1 MATSPTAFLSKRSVF
16 VRKWAGFVAAIWLMI
31 FSGCYTFPSYSSA
44 LKEVLGINQKLL
56 NGLSIAMNVGDSG
69 TGIVAGILGDHL
81 PVSAL
86 LCISA
91 AVGFVGYG
99 VEWLVVS
106 QSIKPLPYWMMFIA
120 AITSGSA
127 VCWMN
132 VAVFS
137 ASVRNFKGNR
147 GPVAGLFKAYMGLS
161 AAVFVTFC
169 DTLFSN
175 SAFAYLLMLVILPS
189 TFCLV
194 SAVLFQPVPS
204 AEAEEEVQ
212 AEQTSLRVFNGIA
225 CGLAV
230 YIAALALLPTTNV
243 EESYV
248 YKVVAIILLI
258 AIVGAPALVPLVL
271 FFKVKDSKDL
281 EINNQS
287 QGTPRSDDTPQVDD
301 DKRITDSSQ
310 CHSILHEDT
319 GSDKKGL
326 LEPLLDSMDA
336 NGHMTSISSEDIY
349 LQSQHN
355 RLPSWSLWRVEELGE
370 DTPTLLLFKAWHYYI
385 FYFSL
390 FCGCGS
396 AVSFSY
402 NLAQVGQAF
411 GFSDANLFAS
421 LFSLGNFF
429 GRITSGNASEYY
441 IRAMGMP
448 RPAWMGLTKLPMI
461 LLFLWLSTGSRMSLY
476 VGSPVLGLCLG
487 ALVTLSIPIVSEFY
501 GTKHFGTNF
510 SLTNTYFLAG
520 LYAFSSLAG
529 YLYDKQS
536 IAGGGSSSST
546 CEGAE
551 CYGMTFLIMA
561 SCLTIA
567 LACDAILTLISRPLY
582 KNLRASSITLASKSN
597 NSHKLVQ
604 GA

>member
-1 MATSPTAFLSKRSVF
+1 MASPRTAFLSKRSVF
-16 VRKWAGFVAAIWLMI
+16 VRKWTGFVAAIWLMI

-56 NGLSIAMNVGDSG
+56 NGLSIAMNVGDSC

-81 PVSAL
+81 PVWAL

-106 QSIKPLPYWMMFIA
+106 QSINPLPYWMIFIA
-120 AITSGSA
+120 AMTSGSA

-137 ASVRNFKGNR
+137 ASVRNFMRNR

-175 SAFAYLLMLVILPS
+175 SAIAYLLMLVILSS

-212 AEQTSLRVFNGIA
+212 AEQTSLRVFNAIA

-230 YIAALALLPTTNV
+230 YIAALAFLPTTNV
-243 EESYV
+243 KESYV
-248 YKVVAIILLI
+248 YKVMAIILLI
-258 AIVGAPALVPLVL
+258 ANVVAPALVPLVL
-271 FFKVKDSKDL
+271 FFKVKDAEDL
-281 EINNQS
+281 EINNQN
-287 QGTPRSDDTPQVDD
+287 QGARSDDMSQDD
-301 DKRITDSSQ
+301 DNKRIADPSQ
-310 CHSILHEDT
+310 GHSNLHEDAV
-319 GSDKKGL
+319 SDKDGL
-326 LEPLLDSMDA
+326 LEPLLDSMNA
-336 NGHMTSISSEDIY
+336 NAHMTSISSADK
-349 LQSQHN
+349 LQSQHS

-370 DTPTLLLFKAWHYYI
+370 ETPTLLLFKAWHYYV

-421 LFSLGNFF
+421 LFSLGNFS
-429 GRITSGNASEYY
+429 GRIASGNASEYY

-448 RPAWMGLTKLPMI
+448 RPAWMGLTKVPMI
-461 LLFLWLSTGSRMSLY
+461 LLFLWLSTGSKASLY
-476 VGSPVLGLCLG
+476 VGSPVLGLCHG

-520 LYAFSSLAG
+520 LYVFSSLAG

-536 IAGGGSSSST
+536 MAGGGSGSST
-546 CEGAE
+546 CDGAK
-551 CYGMTFLIMA
+551 CYGTTFLIMA
-561 SCLTIA
+561 SCLTIG

-582 KNLRASSITLASKSN
+582 KKLRESSVTLVPKSN
-597 NSHKLVQ
+597 NSHTSVE
-604 GA
+604 AA